1 MQNAK
6 LKILLT
12 ILCIPILGC
21 SDASDQESDTHVM
34 HFPTTSSC
42 SAYTSEVL
50 ERLSATK
57 DFEYKFNKV
66 IITLDEVKSVN
77 GFFTLTSTE
86 LDRPKLAEVW
96 YEVMKD
102 CYHTSSTTLSL
113 GIEEWTLLRRDLL
126 EMGVAAESYNAVLK
140 DGNLTIYFEWK
151 K

>member
-1 MQNAK
+1 
-6 LKILLT
+6 
-12 ILCIPILGC
+12 
-21 SDASDQESDTHVM
+21 M

-102 CYHTSSTTLSL
+102 CYHTSSITLSL
-113 GIEEWTLLRRDLL
+113 GVEEWALLRRDLQ
-126 EMGVAAESYNAVLK
+126 EKGMAAESYNAILK
-140 DGNLTIYFEWK
+140 DGNLTIYLEWK